1 MPVAD
6 AGVADIV
13 GAASLL
19 VSHAALP
26 ALVERAAGPTAS
38 AANEPEAPRGED

>member
-1 MPVAD
+1 MSD

-19 VSHAALP
+19 VSETALGELVARANATAATEE
-26 ALVERAAGPTAS
+26 VS
-38 AANEPEAPRGED
+38 V

>member
-6 AGVADIV
+6 AGVADVV

-19 VSHAALP
+19 MSEAAL
-26 ALVERAAGPTAS
+26 AEVTARAAGNGAS
-38 AANEPEAPRGED
+38 GDSAEEAEE